1 MKRVTMSVLFWETKT
16 PAELSERITAGSSHP
31 RIRAKVNSSPVEES
45 HNIGGICGINDG
57 VLENC
62 LNDAEIGYK
71 NVGINI
77 GGIVGNQSGCVIEC
91 RNIGG
96 DIFGSKSVGG
106 IFGRFE
112 PYTDISIED
121 LDRVKDDVNE
131 IRENVK
137 SDIDDSW
144 NNTINDIDSLRDR
157 LNTDINGSS

>member
-1 MKRVTMSVLFWETKT
+1 M
-16 PAELSERITAGSSHP
+16 
-31 RIRAKVNSSPVEES
+31 
-45 HNIGGICGINDG
+45 
-57 VLENC
+57 LENC

-71 NVGINI
+71 KVGINI

-91 RNIGG
+91 QNIG

-137 SDIDDSW
+137 SDIDNSW

-157 LNTDINGSS
+157 LNNDINGVFGQIRIFWRRRTSFKSFGAERNKVVIVRSFGQFD